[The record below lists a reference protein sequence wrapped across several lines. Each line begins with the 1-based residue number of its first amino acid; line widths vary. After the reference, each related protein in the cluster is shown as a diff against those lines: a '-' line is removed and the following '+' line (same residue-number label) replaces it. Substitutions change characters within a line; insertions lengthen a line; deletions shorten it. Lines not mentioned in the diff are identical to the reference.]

1 MKNKSSLNLNN
12 DPISLFLLK
21 TFQAMKNILIALLL
35 IFILVSPTHAQVD
48 LQFANIDAIMMNQ
61 GASKVFRNS
70 KNNGNKIQGT
80 PYLQQMFA
88 IAKVENVNQKYFM
101 RYNVFADE
109 FEFIT
114 PKNDTLVLDK
124 IKDFSKITFTGIN
137 KKYALVDYIN
147 IGGKSVKGYL
157 IESHSKGNCTL
168 YVQERVLFYDGKVAK
183 TSLEKDMPARYVK
196 SDNAYYFKY
205 NDQGIIEFPENKKQ
219 LLKLFPAKK
228 QEIEV
233 FLKESKVSF
242 SEDYDKV
249 KIIDFLSTL

>member
-1 MKNKSSLNLNN
+1 MKNKSNFNRNN
-12 DPISLFLLK
+12 TPISLFSMK
-21 TFQAMKNILIALLL
+21 HFTIKNILIASVL
-35 IFILVSPTHAQVD
+35 ILSIVSSSHAQVD
-48 LQFANIDAIMMNQ
+48 LQFGNIDAIMMNQ

-101 RYNVFADE
+101 RYNAFADE

-124 IKDFSKITFTGIN
+124 IKDFSNITFTGIN
-137 KKYALVDYIN
+137 KKYTLVDYVN

-157 IESHSKGNCTL
+157 IDYYSKGNCTL
-168 YVQERVLFYDGKVAK
+168 YVQERVLFYDGKIAK
-183 TSLEKDMPARYVK
+183 TSLEKEMPARYVK
-196 SDNAYYFKY
+196 SDNAYYFKC

-219 LLKLFPAKK
+219 LLKLFPTKK

-242 SEDYDKV
+242 NEDYDKV